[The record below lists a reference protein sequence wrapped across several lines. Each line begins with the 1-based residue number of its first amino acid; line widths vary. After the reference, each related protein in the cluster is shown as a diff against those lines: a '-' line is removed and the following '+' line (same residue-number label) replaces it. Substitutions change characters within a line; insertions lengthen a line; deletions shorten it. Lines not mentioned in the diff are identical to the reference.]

1 MTEVLVAL
9 ALMAGVVGISIS
21 LVQLMQWS
29 EQKRAE
35 LLRKT
40 IMSAFREGYDVRKSE
55 EMQ

>member
-1 MTEVLVAL
+1 MTEVFVAL
-9 ALMAGVVGISIS
+9 ALMAGVVCISVA
-21 LVQLMQWS
+21 LVQLMTWS